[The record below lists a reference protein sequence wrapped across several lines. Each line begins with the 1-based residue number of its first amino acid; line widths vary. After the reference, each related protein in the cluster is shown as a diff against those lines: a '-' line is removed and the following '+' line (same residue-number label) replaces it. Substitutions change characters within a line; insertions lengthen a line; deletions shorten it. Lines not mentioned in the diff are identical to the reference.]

1 MRLSWSYNGLCCT
14 SSLKFLSQ
22 NKPLTHCFYCT
33 VTQLWLMRHCQSTN
47 IAEIRFLTKLS
58 TSFMPEAACLFWREF
73 LESFYTQPFLVKIPV
88 NKRKSSDKD
97 PYCREFLAILHFKM
111 KINCYVGFDLPI
123 PPLCDASSTYPR
135 ICRSIHVFCVLFFPQ
150 IMFSKERYL
159 FFSIHLL

>member
-1 MRLSWSYNGLCCT
+1 MRLSWSYNSLCCT
-14 SSLKFLSQ
+14 SSLKFLCQ

-33 VTQLWLMRHCQSTN
+33 VTQLWLMRHRQSTN
-47 IAEIRFLTKLS
+47 TAEIGFLTQLS
-58 TSFMPEAACLFWREF
+58 TSFMLEAVCLFWR
-73 LESFYTQPFLVKIPV
+73 YTQPFLFKTPV

-135 ICRSIHVFCVLFFPQ
+135 IRRSIHVFCVLFFPQ
-150 IMFSKERYL
+150 IMFSKERYF